1 MEENI
6 KQNTVIEEVVEEVK
20 STDENQLREVIEKWL
35 NAARTAGLKLG
46 AQMISAAVFSIM
58 QKHLKK
64 KTKPSLRDY
73 ERCFN
78 EVMKLIS
85 AQLTQQND
93 SEGEADEV
101 IEEINE

>member
-6 KQNTVIEEVVEEVK
+6 KQNKVIEEVVEEVK
-20 STDENQLREVIEKWL
+20 STDEEQLREVIEKWL

-78 EVMKLIS
+78 EVAKIIS
-85 AQLTQQND
+85 VQLAQQND
-93 SEGEADEV
+93 SEDDVDASEEAT
-101 IEEINE
+101 NE